1 LAPREFL
8 RAEILG
14 KLEQLKLAT
23 FILEAK
29 TIEDVL
35 SHIQTIG
42 RMLGH
47 SASAD
52 ALAAEMR
59 QRITE
64 IKART
69 AALPRPRLL
78 YVLNSEPLITVG
90 PDSFIGQLIELAGGA
105 NVAARAKTPY
115 PRLNMEEV
123 LKADP
128 ELLIF
133 PVGAAEGIPD
143 SEQRVL
149 SARRWVLTM
158 LALAGVSLLVMA
170 ASLRFGAE
178 DIGFVD
184 SARILFQAL
193 RGGDVRTDSL
203 GSSSVILLQVRLP
216 RVLLGFMVGGSL
228 AGVGVGFQALLRN
241 PLADPYV
248 LGISSVAALGAA
260 VAILFGIGTTGVAIH
275 ALPLCAFA
283 GGLLAIVLVYRIAAT
298 YGRLPFHTLFLAG
311 VIVDALRM
319 VVYDDHLLLLPD
331 YDIVGDTFLVA
342 ADMVARTVLA
352 PAEIPVEIV
361 TALGGGP
368 LFIYLLVYRKS
379 GLAV

>member
-1 LAPREFL
+1 MAEREGSVAISSWLFAISYLLMTGLALADGTEEISMKKQRQQGILTGMPFMANLAPRTFVDDLDRKIYLAKPPTRLVSLAPSITEVLYAIGSSEQIVGVTEYCDYPPEARLKPKVGYIHPNLESIVALRPDLILAPREFL

-52 ALAAEMR
+52 ALVAEMR

-64 IKART
+64 IKTRT

-90 PDSFIGQLIELAGGA
+90 PDSFIGQLIELAGGT

-143 SEQRVL
+143 SEQRVWK
-149 SARRWVLTM
+149 RWGTLT
-158 LALAGVSLLVMA
+158 AVKQG
-170 ASLRFGAE
+170 RFHH
-178 DIGFVD
+178 
-184 SARILFQAL
+184 
-193 RGGDVRTDSL
+193 
-203 GSSSVILLQVRLP
+203 
-216 RVLLGFMVGGSL
+216 
-228 AGVGVGFQALLRN
+228 
-241 PLADPYV
+241 
-248 LGISSVAALGAA
+248 ISSDLLNRPGPRIVQ
-260 VAILFGIGTTGVAIH
+260 
-275 ALPLCAFA
+275 
-283 GGLLAIVLVYRIAAT
+283 GLE
-298 YGRLPFHTLFLAG
+298 TL
-311 VIVDALRM
+311 
-319 VVYDDHLLLLPD
+319 
-331 YDIVGDTFLVA
+331 
-342 ADMVARTVLA
+342 ARTIHPNA
-352 PAEIPVEIV
+352 FEDKHRP
-361 TALGGGP
+361 
-368 LFIYLLVYRKS
+368 
-379 GLAV
+379 